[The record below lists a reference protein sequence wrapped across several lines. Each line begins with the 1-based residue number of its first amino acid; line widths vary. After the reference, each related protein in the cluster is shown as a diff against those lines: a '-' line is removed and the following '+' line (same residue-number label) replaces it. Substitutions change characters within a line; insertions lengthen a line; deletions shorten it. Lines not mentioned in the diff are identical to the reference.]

1 MFQDIC
7 IYLEARGPTEDFEHF
22 KAIEIFDDVMVSL
35 VQEGRMQR
43 FLPCNACLA
52 LGKDRYFVE
61 VGPGFEPRDEMEICQ
76 GVNGDSLGDEKQHYM
91 DEKQKSLIST
101 IPPVVAMNQT
111 FSGGIQGQPL
121 KPLREIE
128 EGLKVGDQIWINR
141 DRSSHPYNPVAR
153 LMPYCHVVVYVG
165 DEHGQKKVI
174 HVTSASFWD
183 GKLILTATIKEDFI
197 NAVINPD
204 DLGKKYDVFLYFIFV
219 VSTCPLNNEYTP
231 CDFS

>member
-7 IYLEARGPTEDFEHF
+7 IYLEARGPTADFEHF
-22 KAIEIFDDVMVSL
+22 KAIEIFDEVMVSL
-35 VQEGRMQR
+35 VQEGKMQR

-76 GVNGDSLGDEKQHYM
+76 GVNGDSRSDEKQHYM
-91 DEKQKSLIST
+91 DERQKSLIRT

-111 FSGGIQGQPL
+111 LRGGIQGQPL

-165 DEHGQKKVI
+165 VDDDDGQKKVI
-174 HVTSASFWD
+174 HVTPAS
-183 GKLILTATIKEDFI
+183 KLMLTATIKEDSI
-197 NAVINPD
+197 NDVIKPD
-204 DLGKKYDVFLYFIFV
+204 DLGKK
-219 VSTCPLNNEYTP
+219 
-231 CDFS
+231 

>member
-7 IYLEARGPTEDFEHF
+7 IYLEARGPTADFEHF
-22 KAIEIFDDVMVSL
+22 KAIETFDEVMVSL

-61 VGPGFEPRDEMEICQ
+61 VGPGFELRDEMEICQ
-76 GVNGDSLGDEKQHYM
+76 GVNGDSRSDEKQHYM
-91 DEKQKSLIST
+91 DERQKSLIRT

-111 FSGGIQGQPL
+111 LRGGIQSQPL
-121 KPLREIE
+121 RDIEKDLRI
-128 EGLKVGDQIWINR
+128 GDQIWINR

-165 DEHGQKKVI
+165 ADDDDGQKKVI
-174 HVTSASFWD
+174 HVTPASIWD
-183 GKLILTATIKEDFI
+183 GKLMLTATIKEDSI
-197 NAVINPD
+197 NDVIKPD
-204 DLGKKYDVFLYFIFV
+204 DLGKK
-219 VSTCPLNNEYTP
+219 
-231 CDFS
+231 